1 MDNLSGSLL
10 LVQQLILKLCWKQ
23 LDLIVLGLCRCTV
36 STDPCAERASVLMAD
51 VLVIAM
57 VETSR
62 QIFGVFY
69 RTKSQEQKQGQ
80 HCFLMY
86 FTVIFFSCCCFI
98 ISSNMTNW
106 KKDYDASYKDGKL
119 L

>member
-1 MDNLSGSLL
+1 MEFYSVQGRTTRTLLGPGRARGVSLMQGCVRVQGQFGSSGKWVDNLSGSLL

-69 RTKSQEQKQGQ
+69 RTKS
-80 HCFLMY
+80 
-86 FTVIFFSCCCFI
+86 
-98 ISSNMTNW
+98 
-106 KKDYDASYKDGKL
+106 
-119 L
+119 